1 MRAAWVII
9 LVAVVGAGLAKVR
22 TRQIAARAEM
32 ARLEAA
38 RLKVRRRLWD
48 QQLRLGR
55 LRRPRSIEYRCLDWA
70 LELRPPGGAGTE
82 ELVRRDR

>member
-1 MRAAWVII
+1 MRVAWVII
-9 LVAVVGAGLAKVR
+9 LLAAVGAGLANLR
-22 TRQIAARAEM
+22 TRQIAAQARM
-32 ARLEAA
+32 VRLEAA

-55 LRRPRSIEYRCLDWA
+55 LRRPKSIELRCLDWA
-70 LELRPPGGAGTE
+70 LELRPPGSPGTE

>member
-1 MRAAWVII
+1 VRAAWVII
-9 LVAVVGAGLAKVR
+9 LLAVLGAGLAKVR
-22 TRQIAARAEM
+22 TRQIAAQAQM
-32 ARLEAA
+32 ARMEAA

-55 LRRPRSIEYRCLDWA
+55 LRRPKSIEYRCLDWA
-70 LELRPPGGAGTE
+70 LELRPPGAPGTE